1 MRILLCLH
9 CRIIIIHSENS
20 LWPHYSLFFNPH
32 GHASSTSLPSSLGSM
47 LADWS
52 GQGSDSAAVETS
64 SVKSSEDGHEA
75 DGHSSD
81 SSFLTDADFASALAR
96 AAELSGMTVVG
107 TTVTDPKAAGEKIAE
122 LKKK

>member
-1 MRILLCLH
+1 
-9 CRIIIIHSENS
+9 
-20 LWPHYSLFFNPH
+20 
-32 GHASSTSLPSSLGSM
+32 M

-122 LKKK
+122 LKKKWGKQEMLLTAPTFGQ